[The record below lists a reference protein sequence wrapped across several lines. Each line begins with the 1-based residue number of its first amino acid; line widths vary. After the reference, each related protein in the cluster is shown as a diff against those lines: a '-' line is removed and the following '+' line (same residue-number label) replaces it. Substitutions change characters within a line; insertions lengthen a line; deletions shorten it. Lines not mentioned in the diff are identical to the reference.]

1 VDITDMNKDN
11 VGRMVDGDRMVE
23 SDGRGVATE
32 DNGFTEYCG
41 RWTLSVQEGDRRSLE
56 ED

>member
-1 VDITDMNKDN
+1 MNKDN

-32 DNGFTEYCG
+32 DDGFTEYCG
-41 RWTLSVQEGDRRSLE
+41 RWTLSVQEGDKRSLE